1 MVPLVITCKRS
12 LAMNQVLDHLLF
24 TITLVEAVMVEVV
37 VPKLSPSTTKHQ
49 QDDDWYPDKN
59 NFPVA
64 TMALDEEWELVPRT
78 AAYDLGCEGVPH
90 TGVELVHM

>member
-1 MVPLVITCKRS
+1 
-12 LAMNQVLDHLLF
+12 MNQVLDHLLF

>member
-1 MVPLVITCKRS
+1 
-12 LAMNQVLDHLLF
+12 MNQVLDHLLF

-59 NFPVA
+59 NFPAA
-64 TMALDEEWELVPRT
+64 TMALDEEWELVSRT

-90 TGVELVHM
+90 TGVELVPM